1 MNKAQEFD
9 KIATGIFAPLYPVV
23 AAQIIEKCRITKG
36 TCLDVGCG
44 GGMLGFSM
52 LAQAD
57 EMKMIFADINPDA
70 IEIAINRAAVKG
82 LSGRVRGIVCSAED
96 IPVDDSAVDLIVSRG
111 SVWFWD
117 DYEKG
122 FAELLRIL
130 SPDGK
135 IYIGGGF
142 GSKEIF
148 DQVDAEMS
156 KENPAWKEKVSQKFK
171 QNLTPA
177 AMAESFE
184 KLGCTC
190 TIIDDDSGHWVIA
203 ERGEKPLSP
212 S

>member
-9 KIATGIFAPLYPVV
+9 RIATEIFAPLYPAV
-23 AAQIIEKCRITKG
+23 AGQIIERCGITKG
-36 TCLDVGCG
+36 TCLDIGSG

-52 LAQAD
+52 LEQAED
-57 EMKMIFADINPDA
+57 MKMIFADINPDA
-70 IEIAINRAAVKG
+70 IEIAINRAEERGVSHCVK
-82 LSGRVRGIVCSAED
+82 GIVCAAED
-96 IPVDDSAVDLIVSRG
+96 IPVDNASVDLIISRG

-130 SPDGK
+130 STGGK

-142 GSKEIF
+142 GTKEIF
-148 DQVDAEMS
+148 EQVDAEMS

-171 QNLTPA
+171 QKLTPA
-177 AMAESFE
+177 VMAESFE

-203 ERGEKPLSP
+203 ERG
-212 S
+212 